1 MNPSIFKLLVVPLLL
16 LVNPTSRGI
25 AHAADSPA
33 APTPLLV
40 ELFTSEGCSSCP
52 PADAWL
58 ETIDSTQPIAG
69 AYAIVLSEHVDYWN
83 HDGWK
88 DPYSSAQFTERQ
100 ATYARAL
107 GLSGSYTP
115 AVIVNGKSEV
125 HLTSAQAAGDDLAKA
140 VKPAQVPVTI
150 GAITLQA
157 GSVLHTHIDA
167 DGSAAK
173 HNADVYAA
181 LALDHAQS
189 QVLRGENGGRHLT
202 HAAVLLELTKI
213 GKLEKGKAFSQ
224 DFQIQL
230 KPGVDPKNLRL
241 VIFVQE
247 FGQGAVLG
255 TALREVETTAH

>member
-1 MNPSIFKLLVVPLLL
+1 
-16 LVNPTSRGI
+16 
-25 AHAADSPA
+25 
-33 APTPLLV
+33 
-40 ELFTSEGCSSCP
+40 
-52 PADAWL
+52 
-58 ETIDSTQPIAG
+58 
-69 AYAIVLSEHVDYWN
+69 
-83 HDGWK
+83 
-88 DPYSSAQFTERQ
+88 
-100 ATYARAL
+100 
-107 GLSGSYTP
+107 
-115 AVIVNGKSEV
+115 
-125 HLTSAQAAGDDLAKA
+125 

-241 VIFVQE
+241 VLFVQE